1 MLLSTSHKRCEFVKH
16 VIFNSK
22 KKTLSI
28 RISSHLWKKCAKNR
42 TSFNATNQK
51 HRTYN
56 VIPTFN
62 SSSFFCVARSSVI
75 QFMGN
80 GNWCWVGMVR
90 IHTNAMKSRQ
100 FLPKKKQTEK
110 SVVFCMHDENE

>member
-16 VIFNSK
+16 VILNSK